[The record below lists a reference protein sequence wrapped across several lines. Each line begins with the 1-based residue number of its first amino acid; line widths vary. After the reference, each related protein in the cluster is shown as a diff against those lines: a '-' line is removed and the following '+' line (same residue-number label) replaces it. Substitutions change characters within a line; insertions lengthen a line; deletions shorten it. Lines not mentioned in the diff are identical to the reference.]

1 VERERKPLRARL
13 QAKRER
19 HRERRFVV
27 RVVFAVTGLVVLLG
41 GLAMLV
47 LPGPGMVTI
56 AIGLS
61 MLALE
66 FAWAERLLGKAL
78 DRLEQVQPK
87 ERSLFVRVFLVVVTV
102 LGVLSLIAGIVA
114 MFFLDMPW

>member
-1 VERERKPLRARL
+1 MKEEQKPLRAKL
-13 QAKRER
+13 QAQRER
-19 HRERRFVV
+19 HRERRLVV
-27 RVVFAVTGLVVLLG
+27 RIVFAATGLIVLLG

-47 LPGPGMVTI
+47 LPGPGVLTV

-78 DRLEQVQPK
+78 DRLERVRPK
-87 ERSLFVRVFLVVVTV
+87 ERSLFLRIILIGVTV
-102 LGVLSLIAGIVA
+102 LGVLSLIAGIVLLLV
-114 MFFLDMPW
+114 FDLPW

>member
-1 VERERKPLRARL
+1 
-13 QAKRER
+13 
-19 HRERRFVV
+19 V
-27 RVVFAVTGLVVLLG
+27 RIVFAATGLVVLLG

-47 LPGPGMVTI
+47 LPGPGLVTV

-78 DRLEQVQPK
+78 DRLERVRPK
-87 ERSLFVRVFLVVVTV
+87 ERSLLLRTLLIVVSV
-102 LGVLSLIAGIVA
+102 LGVLSLVGGIVV
-114 MFFLDMPW
+114 LLVLGVPW

>member
-1 VERERKPLRARL
+1 MRI
-13 QAKRER
+13 
-19 HRERRFVV
+19 
-27 RVVFAVTGLVVLLG
+27 VFAATGLVVLLG

-47 LPGPGMVTI
+47 LPGPGLVTV

-78 DRLEQVQPK
+78 DRLERVRPK
-87 ERSLFVRVFLVVVTV
+87 ERSLLLRTLLIVVSV
-102 LGVLSLIAGIVA
+102 LGVLSLVGGIVV
-114 MFFLDMPW
+114 LLVLGVPW

>member
-1 VERERKPLRARL
+1 VEEERRSLRDRL

-19 HRERRFVV
+19 HRERRLVV
-27 RVVFAVTGLVVLLG
+27 RIVFAATGLVVLIG

-47 LPGPGMVTI
+47 LPGPGMLTV

-66 FAWAERLLGKAL
+66 FAWAERLLAKAL
-78 DRLEQVQPK
+78 DRLERIRPR
-87 ERSLFVRVFLVVVTV
+87 ERSPLVRILLVAMTV
-102 LGVLSLIAGIVA
+102 LGVLSLVAGILA
-114 MFFLDMPW
+114 ALFFGLA

>member
-1 VERERKPLRARL
+1 VAEEPNSLRGRL
-13 QAKRER
+13 QEQRAR
-19 HRERRFVV
+19 HRERHLVARII
-27 RVVFAVTGLVVLLG
+27 FAATGLVVLVG

-47 LPGPGMVTI
+47 LPGPGMLTV

-66 FAWAERLLGKAL
+66 FAWAERLLGKTL
-78 DRLEQVQPK
+78 DRLERIRPK
-87 ERSLFVRVFLVVVTV
+87 ERSLLLRIVLITVTV

-114 MFFLDMPW
+114 LSVLGLP

>member
-1 VERERKPLRARL
+1 MAEERKSLRARL
-13 QAKRER
+13 QVQRER
-19 HRERRFVV
+19 HRERRLVV
-27 RVVFAVTGLVVLLG
+27 RVVFAATGLVVFLG

-47 LPGPGMVTI
+47 LPGPGMLVV

-66 FAWAERLLGKAL
+66 FAWAERLLAKAL
-78 DRLEQVQPK
+78 DRLERIRPK
-87 ERSLFVRVFLVVVTV
+87 ERSLLLRVLLVVVTA

-114 MFFLDMPW
+114 VLVLGLP

>member
-13 QAKRER
+13 KAQRER
-19 HRERRFVV
+19 QRERRFVV
-27 RVVFAVTGLVVLLG
+27 RIVFAATGLVVLLG

-47 LPGPGMVTI
+47 LPGPGMLVTV
-56 AIGLS
+56 IGLS

-78 DRLEQVQPK
+78 DRLEQVRPK
-87 ERSLFVRVFLVVVTV
+87 ERSLLLRVLLIVVTA
-102 LGVLSLIAGIVA
+102 LGVLSLVVGFVLV
-114 MFFLDMPW
+114 FVLDFP

>member
-1 VERERKPLRARL
+1 MSLRERL
-13 QAKRER
+13 QTRRDR
-19 HRERRFVV
+19 HRERRLAV
-27 RVVFAVTGLVVLLG
+27 RVVFAATGLVVLLG

-47 LPGPGMVTI
+47 LPGPGMLTV

-78 DRLEQVQPK
+78 DRLERVRPA
-87 ERSLFVRVFLVVVTV
+87 ERSLLLRILLVAVSV
-102 LGVLSLIAGIVA
+102 LGVLSLIAGIVVV
-114 MFFLDMPW
+114 LVLGLPW